1 MAIPINHAIVPIAAV
16 PFFYIKSWNSCNNFF
31 FSLPYISYGQRL
43 RISWIQLTICII
55 SMGVCWN
62 EQPKVQLKEHPI
74 THRFSH
80 LFILASRI
88 DHVNVFISIRV
99 KWCVHTIWPTKH
111 VWIVCYHQ
119 SCGIRVFTGKI
130 KMDDFFD

>member
-1 MAIPINHAIVPIAAV
+1 MVIPINHAIVPIAAV
-16 PFFYIKSWNSCNNFF
+16 LFFISNREIPVTIF
-31 FSLPYISYGQRL
+31 FSLTFISYGQRL
-43 RISWIQLTICII
+43 SISRIQLTICII

-62 EQPKVQLKEHPI
+62 EQPKEQLKEHPI

-99 KWCVHTIWPTKH
+99 KWCVHNLTN
-111 VWIVCYHQ
+111 
-119 SCGIRVFTGKI
+119 
-130 KMDDFFD
+130 

>member
-1 MAIPINHAIVPIAAV
+1 MAIPINHAIAPIAAV
-16 PFFYIKSWNSCNNFF
+16 LFFISNRGIPVTIF

-43 RISWIQLTICII
+43 SISWIQLTICII

-62 EQPKVQLKEHPI
+62 EQPKEQLKEHPI

-99 KWCVHTIWPTKH
+99 KWCVHNLTTTKH

-130 KMDDFFD
+130 KMNDLFD